1 MVPVSHFRSLK
12 VYQTGHP
19 RMTPTMRAIHGP
31 EETVPVRNLDRDV
44 SLIFSSL
51 GIEVGPFVADTSEPR
66 FIIQRAAFATA
77 WAGEILSSTNSGE
90 KEAWQDGNIRYF
102 PCA

>member
-1 MVPVSHFRSLK
+1 MKPLV
-12 VYQTGHP
+12 
-19 RMTPTMRAIHGP
+19 RAIRWP
-31 EETVPVRNLDRDV
+31 EETVPVRNLDCEV
-44 SLIFSSL
+44 PLIFSSL
-51 GIEVGPFVADTSEPR
+51 GIEFGPFVADTSEPR